1 MGVLVA
7 AVNTYTAHMWI
18 DQYRKTKDGFYVLL
32 AVGHACMSLLV
43 LASCVR
49 GCW

>member
-7 AVNTYTAHMWI
+7 AVNTYAAHMLM

-32 AVGHACMSLLV
+32 AVGHACMSVLV
-43 LASCVR
+43 LLNCIWR
-49 GCW
+49 CW